1 MGFDAM
7 GFNMIDTTVLEGC
20 ASSTFMVEECRQ
32 KRLLVSLKHFYTPN
46 KLNCIP

>member
-7 GFNMIDTTVLEGC
+7 CFNMIDTTVLEGC
-20 ASSTFMVEECRQ
+20 TSYTFMVEEGRQ
-32 KRLLVSLKHFYTPN
+32 KRWLVPLKHFYTPN